1 MPSGPPI
8 AGRCRSPIASAPE
21 KIRSRCRP
29 AAIRKYGGTGMS
41 AQQPKGAHLNGSV
54 PLGNS
59 ETVFRTVS
67 STLGDRLRRIPDG
80 ETGVRT
86 NWIGFQSDAFAATE
100 KFDLVPPD
108 PKSYAP
114 LPFFTPRAGADPRQI
129 RFGRPCYAHAAKASY
144 EKFPALKR
152 DGQTLSGIRFQVNLQ
167 TPL

>member
-1 MPSGPPI
+1 
-8 AGRCRSPIASAPE
+8 
-21 KIRSRCRP
+21 
-29 AAIRKYGGTGMS
+29 MS

-114 LPFFTPRAGADPRQI
+114 LPFFMPRAGVDPRSI
-129 RFGRPCYAHAAKASY
+129 RFGRLGYLPPSSARGRSYPASVS
-144 EKFPALKR
+144 R
-152 DGQTLSGIRFQVNLQ
+152 
-167 TPL
+167 